1 MIVPIGDQ
9 LDRGGHGAQEAT
21 TGFPVDAIAAGYEAG
36 GKFCDPP
43 IGTGSSRAHDL
54 TDLIGD
60 GDPNSDKCQTSI
72 GVKHMG
78 GERDHERGLMPA
90 MVLTQITLGDAR
102 PYDRSIRDGDLG
114 KGGIARGG
122 PVGGSQGEPVAEKL
136 TIVLA
141 FRTGGDKRV
150 WAYKF
155 LAALW
160 EGAIVAFNLS
170 SFVAKGPVAVFDY
183 LVTVPSAAANRSD
196 LLSALWIT
204 LRDAAF
210 GYVGG
215 TVIAVAVAVAV
226 VWRKDVAQTVM
237 PVAIALRSV
246 PLVAMVPIL
255 TLVLGQGL
263 LSVVVIAGIVTF
275 FPTLVNVVEG
285 LRSAPATAFDLFAA
299 YGATDFEI
307 LRKARLPYAL
317 PAIFASARI
326 AAPGALL
333 GAILAEWLS
342 TGQGL
347 GDLMVT
353 SSSTANYSMLWSAVV
368 TITAVSILI
377 YNAVSAIERPVV
389 ARLGITSP

>member
-1 MIVPIGDQ
+1 MIGRLGRTV
-9 LDRGGHGAQEAT
+9 AVSA
-21 TGFPVDAIAAGYEAG
+21 
-36 GKFCDPP
+36 
-43 IGTGSSRAHDL
+43 L
-54 TDLIGD
+54 T
-60 GDPNSDKCQTSI
+60 
-72 GVKHMG
+72 
-78 GERDHERGLMPA
+78 
-90 MVLTQITLGDAR
+90 
-102 PYDRSIRDGDLG
+102 
-114 KGGIARGG
+114 
-122 PVGGSQGEPVAEKL
+122 
-136 TIVLA
+136 LA
-141 FRTGGDKRV
+141 VMCG
-150 WAYKF
+150 
-155 LAALW
+155 LW

-183 LVTVPSAAANRSD
+183 LVTVPSAAADRSD

-215 TVIAVAVAVAV
+215 TVIAIAVAVAV
-226 VWRKDVAQTVM
+226 VWRKDVAQTLM

-275 FPTLVNVVEG
+275 FPTLVNVAEG